1 MKKGTE
7 VQEHIENI
15 PILVELKNSYLNYAM
30 SVIVS
35 RALPD
40 VRDGL
45 KPSQRRILVAMNDL
59 NLGPRSKHRKC
70 AKIVGD
76 TGGNYH
82 PHGDQA
88 TYGTLVRLGQ
98 DWNMRYTLVDPQGN
112 FGSIDADPPAA
123 MRYTEA
129 RMTSAAT
136 DMLEDLEY
144 ETVDFVPNYD
154 ETRTEPTVLPAKL
167 PNLLVNGST
176 GIAVG
181 MATNLPPH
189 NIAEVCDALL
199 LVIDDPKCGFKDI
212 MKKLPGPD
220 FPTGGII
227 CGRQGIVDAYFKGKG
242 HLVVRAKAE
251 VEPSKRGKE
260 CVVITE
266 IPYMVVKTSIVS
278 KIADCVRDGQIAEIA
293 DVRDESDRHG
303 LRIVV
308 EVKKDADAQ
317 VALNKLFEYTPLQTT
332 FAIANVAL
340 VNSRPETL
348 NIRQMLDLFIDHRK
362 VVIRRRS
369 MFLLKRCR
377 NRAHIL
383 EGLILAVSDIDD
395 IIALIKKSP
404 DAPTAKQNLMKKPL
418 KLAESET
425 LRKLL
430 PKEFFREKTKEK
442 QFLTG
447 PQADAILTMQL
458 QRLTGLEI
466 EKLAKEYAE
475 ITQQIEGYEAI
486 LAKEE
491 VLLDII
497 RKDINEMK
505 TKYGDARRT
514 EIRTQQAETFDIED
528 LIADEEVIVTV
539 SHSGYVKRMP
549 IDTYHKQGRGGT
561 GIIGSDTKEGD
572 FIEHMFTASTHDYL
586 LIFTNRG
593 KCYWLKVYDVPSLTR
608 QSKGRSIANL
618 LNLGDQT
625 IASVIN
631 VARLVENEELPED
644 KQPASPDSRPAS
656 RGGTQLVMATQNGLI
671 KKTKLSAYS
680 HPRSVGV
687 TAIKLDPNDTLIEV
701 AQTAGKDHIILG
713 TRDGM
718 AIRFDEQ
725 QARSMGRVSR
735 GVHGIRLRS
744 GDAVVDM
751 VIAEEKASLLTVC
764 EHGYGKRTSL
774 DNYRSQNRGGVG
786 LINIKTTDRNGKVV
800 ALKAVQFADELM
812 LITANGQIMRTGLD
826 QIRPIGRNTQ
836 GVRLIKLR
844 EGDKLVAAAKI
855 SPEEAKEQ
863 SDDSTIQ
870 KAELPPQ
877 EETEPGPEE
886 VEEQPQVE
894 DEPAPKG
901 RGEPQSEPEDTP
913 KSKPKPQKSK
923 PKDKKAGKKH
933 RK

>member
-1 MKKGTE
+1 MKKDARQPELPPPVGGR
-7 VQEHIENI
+7 VENVA
-15 PILVELKNSYLNYAM
+15 ILDELKNSYLNYAM

-129 RMTSAAT
+129 RLTAVAI

-144 ETVDFVPNYD
+144 DTVDFIPNYD
-154 ETRTEPTVLPAKL
+154 ETRTEPTVLPAKF

-181 MATNLPPH
+181 MATNIAPH

-199 LVIDDPKCGFKDI
+199 LVINDPNCGFKDI

-227 CGRQGIVDAYFKGKG
+227 CGRQGIIDAYFKGKG
-242 HLVVRAKAE
+242 HLALRAKAD

-260 CVVITE
+260 CIVITE
-266 IPYMVVKTSIVS
+266 IPYMVIKTSIVS
-278 KIADCVRDGQIAEIA
+278 RIAECVRDGLIAEIA

-308 EVKKDADAQ
+308 EIRKDCDAQ

-340 VNSRPETL
+340 VNNRPETL
-348 NIRQMLDLFIDHRK
+348 NIRQMLDLYIDHRK
-362 VVIRRRS
+362 IVIRRRT
-369 MFLLKRCR
+369 MFLLKRCQ

-383 EGLILAVSDIDD
+383 EGLILAVSDIDE
-395 IIALIKKSP
+395 IIDLIKKSP
-404 DAPTAKQNLMKKPL
+404 DAPTAKINLMKKPL
-418 KLAESET
+418 KLSESQT
-425 LRKLL
+425 LRNLL
-430 PKEFFREKTKEK
+430 PREFVKEKSKEK
-442 QFLTG
+442 QFLTA

-466 EKLAKEYAE
+466 EKLAKEYSGLTLE
-475 ITQQIEGYEAI
+475 IEGYQAI
-486 LAKEE
+486 LAKESE
-491 VLLDII
+491 LLKII
-497 RKDINEMK
+497 RKDINDMK
-505 TKYGDARRT
+505 AKYGDKRRT
-514 EIRTQQAETFDIED
+514 EIRAQAVESFDLED

-539 SHSGYVKRMP
+539 SHIGYVKRMP
-549 IDTYHKQGRGGT
+549 IDTYRKQGRGGQ
-561 GIIGSDTKEGD
+561 GVIGSDTKEGD

-625 IASVIN
+625 IASIIN
-631 VARLVENEELPED
+631 VAKLVNEEIPED
-644 KQPASPDSRPAS
+644 KQP
-656 RGGTQLVMATQNGLI
+656 QLVMATKNGLI
-671 KKTKLSAYS
+671 KKTRLSAYG

-687 TAIKLDPNDTLIEV
+687 TAIKLDPNDSLIDV
-701 AQTAGKDHIILG
+701 AMTTGKNHIILG
-713 TRDGM
+713 TQDGM

-725 QARSMGRVSR
+725 QVRSMGRVSR
-735 GVHGIRLRS
+735 GVHGIRLRQ

-751 VIAEEKASLLTVC
+751 VIALEGASLLTVC

-800 ALKAVQFADELM
+800 ALKAVQFEDELM

-855 SPEEAKEQ
+855 GAEEAKEQ
-863 SDDSTIQ
+863 AEDLLIQ
-870 KAELPPQ
+870 KAELPPP
-877 EETEPGPEE
+877 EETVAPPEE
-886 VEEQPQVE
+886 E
-894 DEPAPKG
+894 
-901 RGEPQSEPEDTP
+901 EPEEEP
-913 KSKPKPQKSK
+913 EPESEAKP
-923 PKDKKAGKKH
+923 PKDKPQDKGKKN